1 MDDIEDGRM
10 EVIEVP
16 KRPRTPVTLPPPDA
30 DMEVLAVLEGMGFLS
45 RVGEHICRVF
55 MQRHNND
62 VEQVVADLA
71 GYVARTDELNREIS

>member
-10 EVIEVP
+10 EVLEAP
-16 KRPRTPVTLPPPDA
+16 KRPRTPVTPDL

-45 RVGEHICRVF
+45 RVGERVCRVF

-62 VEQVVADLA
+62 VEEVVAELA
-71 GYVARTDELNREIS
+71 QYVARADQMNRELI

>member
-1 MDDIEDGRM
+1 M

-16 KRPRTPVTLPPPDA
+16 KRPRTPVTPDA

-45 RVGEHICRVF
+45 RVGEQICRVF

-71 GYVARTDELNREIS
+71 RYVARTDELNREIS